1 MTGEAL
7 ALAAKDLRLELRGRH
22 AVSTVL
28 PFAVTLL
35 VALGLALGPDRPLLR
50 QVAPG
55 LLWIT
60 VLFAAV
66 LATRRSY
73 ELEGEDGALEG
84 LLLSPADPAAMFLGK
99 AAALSVQ
106 LLALEVVLVTVMALL
121 FGLPLAAAPV
131 ALALVCLLATVG
143 LAAIGSLFGV
153 VAQAARTREGVL
165 PLLVLPAAIPLLVD
179 AVRATSLAL
188 EGRDV
193 TGWLGLLLS
202 FDVVALAAGTLLYG
216 YLVED

>member
-84 LLLSPADPAAMFLGK
+84 LLLSPADPAAIFLGK

>member
-1 MTGEAL
+1 
-7 ALAAKDLRLELRGRH
+7 
-22 AVSTVL
+22 
-28 PFAVTLL
+28 
-35 VALGLALGPDRPLLR
+35 
-50 QVAPG
+50 
-55 LLWIT
+55 
-60 VLFAAV
+60 
-66 LATRRSY
+66 
-73 ELEGEDGALEG
+73 
-84 LLLSPADPAAMFLGK
+84 
-99 AAALSVQ
+99 
-106 LLALEVVLVTVMALL
+106 
-121 FGLPLAAAPV
+121 V